1 MNSPPC
7 GAYTLTK
14 KSNSGVALRPTGT
27 GCEDILD
34 AFDAFDDEDFGQ
46 RARRLSVDTLIWLR
60 WIAVFGQSTAVLIS
74 YFALG
79 LKFPFVPCFAIIGAS
94 VLLNAALRMRFPVS
108 HRLNDSWAATILGF
122 DIAQL
127 AALLFLTGGLVNPFS
142 ILFLAPVMM
151 SAVSLPLRRTLTL
164 LGFTLVCATA
174 LQLWHWPLRWPG
186 GEEFQPPA
194 LYGVGLWTAIAV
206 SAIFVT
212 IYGNRIAEQARQLAS
227 ALTAT
232 ELSLVRQQHLS
243 QLDGLAAAA
252 AHELGTPLATV
263 ALVVHELAAQ
273 PLVAAQ
279 CADDLH
285 LVEDQVGRCRS
296 ILGKL
301 SSPATIES
309 SSLEETTLGE
319 LIEEIVT
326 PHRLLDVEIEVEREG
341 PAPEPVCRRNAGMIY
356 GLTNI
361 VENAVSFA
369 ESRVKIRATWTSSIV
384 KIVIADDGP
393 GFPAQVLAR
402 LGEPYI
408 STRGAARRREGEVA
422 GGMGLGLFIADALL
436 ERSGASLK
444 IANAPPTQNG
454 AVATIVWPLAA
465 FEHGRLSRRQGLES
479 YDYVKSQ

>member
-1 MNSPPC
+1 
-7 GAYTLTK
+7 L
-14 KSNSGVALRPTGT
+14 
-27 GCEDILD
+27 
-34 AFDAFDDEDFGQ
+34 DAFDDEDFGQ
-46 RARRLSVDTLIWLR
+46 RARRLRVDTLIWLR
-60 WIAVFGQSTAVLIS
+60 WIAVFGQSTAVIVA

-79 LKFPFVPCFAIIGAS
+79 LEFPFLACFAIIGAS
-94 VLLNAALRMRFPVS
+94 VVLNVALRLRFPVS
-108 HRLNDSWAATILGF
+108 HHLNDSWAANILGF

-127 AALLFLTGGLVNPFS
+127 AALLLLTGGLINPFS

-151 SAVSLPLRRTLTL
+151 SAVSLPLRRTLGLLLFTL
-164 LGFTLVCATA
+164 LCATA

-186 GEEFQPPA
+186 GEAFQPSP

-232 ELSLVRQQHLS
+232 ELSLARQQHLS

-279 CADDLH
+279 CAEDLR
-285 LVEDQVGRCRS
+285 LVEDQVARCRS

-301 SSPATIES
+301 SSPATIEAS
-309 SSLEETTLGE
+309 TLEETTLGE
-319 LIEEIVT
+319 LIEEIAT
-326 PHRLLDVEIEVEREG
+326 PHRLLDVEIVVEREG
-341 PAPEPVCRRNAGMIY
+341 PAPEPICRRNAGMIY
-356 GLTNI
+356 GLTNL
-361 VENAVSFA
+361 VDNAVSFA
-369 ESRVKIRATWTSSIV
+369 ESRVAIRASWTGSIV

-393 GFPAQVLAR
+393 GFPPQVLAR
-402 LGEPYI
+402 LGEPYL
-408 STRGAARRREGEVA
+408 STRGAARRREGEVM
-422 GGMGLGLFIADALL
+422 GGMGLGLFIANALL
-436 ERSGASLK
+436 ERSGASLN
-444 IANAPPTQNG
+444 IANAPPSQTG

-465 FEHGRLSRRQGLES
+465 FEQGRLSRRQGLES
-479 YDYVKSQ
+479 FHYAKSQ

>member
-1 MNSPPC
+1 
-7 GAYTLTK
+7 L
-14 KSNSGVALRPTGT
+14 
-27 GCEDILD
+27 
-34 AFDAFDDEDFGQ
+34 DAFDDEELGQ
-46 RARRLSVDTLIWLR
+46 RARRLRVDTLIWLR
-60 WIAVFGQSTAVLIS
+60 WIAVFGQSSAVLVA
-74 YFALG
+74 YFVSG
-79 LKFPFVPCFAIIGAS
+79 VGFPFLACFLIIGAS
-94 VLLNAALRMRFPVS
+94 VILNIALRLRFPVA
-108 HRLNDSWAATILGF
+108 HHLNDSWAANILGF

-127 AALLFLTGGLVNPFS
+127 AALLALTGGLVNPFA

-151 SAVSLPLRRTLTL
+151 SAVSLPLRRTLGL
-164 LGFTLVCATA
+164 LVFTLVCATA
-174 LQLWHWPLRWPG
+174 LQLWHWPLRWPS
-186 GEEFQPPA
+186 GEVFQPPP
-194 LYGVGLWTAIAV
+194 LYGFGLWTAIAV

-232 ELSLVRQQHLS
+232 ELRLARQQHLS

-279 CADDLH
+279 CAEDLR

-301 SSPATIES
+301 SSPATIEAS
-309 SSLEETTLGE
+309 TLEETTLGE
-319 LIEEIVT
+319 LIEEIAT
-326 PHRLLDVEIEVEREG
+326 PHRLLDVEIVVERDG
-341 PAPEPVCRRNAGMIY
+341 QAPEPICRRNAGIIY
-356 GLTNI
+356 GLTNL
-361 VENAVSFA
+361 VDNAVSFA
-369 ESRVKIRATWTSSIV
+369 ESRVAIRASWTSSIV

-393 GFPAQVLAR
+393 GFPPQILAR

-408 STRGAARRREGEVA
+408 STRGGARRREGEVI
-422 GGMGLGLFIADALL
+422 GGMGLGLFIANALL

-444 IANAPPTQNG
+444 IANAPPPQTG
-454 AVATIVWPLAA
+454 AVATIVWSLAA

-479 YDYVKSQ
+479 YRYAKLQ